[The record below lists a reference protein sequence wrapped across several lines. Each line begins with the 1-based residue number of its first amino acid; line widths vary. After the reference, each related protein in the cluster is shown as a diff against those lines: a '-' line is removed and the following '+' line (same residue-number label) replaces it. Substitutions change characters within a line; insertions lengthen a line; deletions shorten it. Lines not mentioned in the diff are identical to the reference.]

1 VENVVQLEA
10 QLLEGKGF
18 LSVYYMFFTLK
29 KGVPI
34 SILHVFFTLERD
46 GYGIVD
52 SKNSNI

>member
-1 VENVVQLEA
+1 MQNVVQLEA

-18 LSVYYMFFTLK
+18 LSVYYMFFTLE
-29 KGVPI
+29 KGVSI

-52 SKNSNI
+52 SKNINI